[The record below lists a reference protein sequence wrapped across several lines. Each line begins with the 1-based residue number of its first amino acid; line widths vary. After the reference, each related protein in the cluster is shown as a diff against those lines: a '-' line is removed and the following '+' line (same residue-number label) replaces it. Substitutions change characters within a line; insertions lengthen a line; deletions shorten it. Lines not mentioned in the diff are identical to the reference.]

1 LQVLPVADGARKVLR
16 DGSANWAR
24 SKINLAETIESHP
37 VNHQPK
43 AEFKTAGVLAIAVA
57 HFIHDVYSSF
67 LAPLL
72 PLLIEKLS
80 LSLTQAGFLSTVMQ
94 IPALINPMIGHL
106 ADRVNLRIFIVLAP
120 ATTAVPM
127 SLLGVA
133 PNYAVLLILLFAA
146 GLSTSAFH
154 VPAPVMV
161 AGLSGSRKGRGMSI
175 FMTGGEL
182 ARAVGPL
189 CAVAA
194 VSIFGLPRF
203 YPVMVIGGLAS
214 IWLFVVF
221 GGSTPPVTAQASRSS
236 ILESW
241 RALSHL
247 MLPLGAILVFRGF
260 MHGAMATFLPTF
272 VNQQTGNIWLAGSA
286 LTVFEAFGVA
296 GVLMAGSMSD
306 HLGRRNTLLI
316 SLIGAPIGLLAFTL
330 TGGWLRIT
338 MLMLTGFTL
347 LSTTP
352 VMLALVQE
360 QARGRPAAANGFYM
374 MISFLARSAIVVIVG
389 YVADHAGLR
398 NTYLLSAVL
407 GVLAIPFILMLPADR

>member
-1 LQVLPVADGARKVLR
+1 MIE
-16 DGSANWAR
+16 
-24 SKINLAETIESHP
+24 SKIVAEGK
-37 VNHQPK
+37 K
-43 AEFKTAGVLAIAVA
+43 ADFQTAGVLAVAVA
-57 HFIHDVYSSF
+57 HFIHDVYSAF

-80 LSLTQAGFLSTVMQ
+80 LTLTQAGFLSTVMQ
-94 IPALINPMIGHL
+94 IPALINPLIGHL
-106 ADRVNLRIFIVLAP
+106 ADRVNVRIFIALAP
-120 ATTAVPM
+120 VTTAVPM

-133 PNYAVLLILLFAA
+133 PNYAVLLILLFVT

-161 AGLSGSRKGRGMSI
+161 AELSGSRKGRGMSI

-182 ARAVGPL
+182 ARTVGPL

-194 VSIFGLPRF
+194 VSVFGLPRF

-214 IWLFVVF
+214 IWLFAVF
-221 GGSTPPVTAQASRSS
+221 RDSASPRAVPSSRSS
-236 ILESW
+236 ILASW
-241 RALSHL
+241 RSLQKL

-260 MHGAMATFLPTF
+260 MHGALATFLPTF

-296 GVLMAGSMSD
+296 GVLLAGSVSD
-306 HLGRRNTLLI
+306 HLGRRNTLMV
-316 SLIGAPIGLLAFTL
+316 SLIGAPVGLLAFTL
-330 TGGWLRIT
+330 TGGWLRVV

-360 QARGRPAAANGFYM
+360 HARGRPAAANGFFM
-374 MISFLARSAIVVIVG
+374 MLSFLARSAIVVVVG
-389 YVADHAGLR
+389 YVADLAGLR
-398 NTYLLSAVL
+398 STYLLSACL
-407 GVLAIPFILMLPADR
+407 GLLAIPFILMLPRDR

>member
-1 LQVLPVADGARKVLR
+1 VSERKKADF
-16 DGSANWAR
+16 
-24 SKINLAETIESHP
+24 
-37 VNHQPK
+37 Q
-43 AEFKTAGVLAIAVA
+43 TAGVLAVAVA

-80 LSLTQAGFLSTVMQ
+80 LTLTQAGFLSTVMQ
-94 IPALINPMIGHL
+94 IPALINPLIGHL
-106 ADRVNLRIFIVLAP
+106 ADRVNVRIFIVLAP
-120 ATTAVPM
+120 VTTAVPM

-161 AGLSGSRKGRGMSI
+161 AELSGSRKGRGMSI

-182 ARAVGPL
+182 ARTVGPL

-194 VSIFGLPRF
+194 VSVFGLPRF
-203 YPVMVIGGLAS
+203 YPVMVVGGLAS
-214 IWLFVVF
+214 IWLFAIF
-221 GGSTPPVTAQASRSS
+221 RRSAPPGKVQSSRSS
-236 ILESW
+236 ILDSW
-241 RALSHL
+241 RSLQKL

-260 MHGAMATFLPTF
+260 MHGSLATFLPTF
-272 VNQQTGNIWLAGSA
+272 VNQETGNIWLAGSA

-296 GVLMAGSMSD
+296 GVLLAGSMSD

-316 SLIGAPIGLLAFTL
+316 SLIGAPVGLLAFTL
-330 TGGWLRIT
+330 TEGWLRVA

-360 QARGRPAAANGFYM
+360 QARGRPAAANGFFM
-374 MISFLARSAIVVIVG
+374 MLSFLARSAIVVVVG
-389 YVADHAGLR
+389 YVADLAGLR
-398 NTYLLSAVL
+398 NTYLLSACL
-407 GVLAIPFILMLPADR
+407 GILAIPFILMLPGKRQPGSS